1 MNKAIKK
8 ISLVDKASKKGTTY
22 TVIAIEL
29 INGRTSEIFM
39 DAETLA
45 LVDEFGRNKAEF
57 DFVSRESKEGKA
69 YDAIELKLVGSAGV
83 LGAEEDFTALYF
95 PSKPIIALI
104 NLLGKS
110 IKKDA

>member
-8 ISLVDKASKKGTTY
+8 IGLLDKASKKGTTY
-22 TVIAIEL
+22 TVISIEL
-29 INGRTSEIFM
+29 INGRSSEIFM

-45 LVDEFGRNKAEF
+45 LVEEFGRSKAEF

-69 YDAIELKLVGSAGV
+69 YDAIELKLVGSADV
-83 LGAEEDFTALYF
+83 LGIEEDFTALYF

-104 NLLGKS
+104 NLLSKGAR
-110 IKKDA
+110 KDT